1 MHCYIRSINLRLDF
15 ALIEDAIVRESLPKL
30 NLNVLVRK
38 VRNRGL
44 RIRSQPKNVGEIELH
59 LGAAASSSRNLITT
73 EYGLVQHGRRPIAGV
88 SALRRHVAMNH
99 ADAAHTLV
107 GLSRTFT
114 RRSTGLRFRVRR
126 GRLPVL
132 RRLLSLRL
140 SDLHRR
146 TGLLRGTGTFLS
158 GLTPHANRE
167 GTCYCKS

>member
-114 RRSTGLRFRVRR
+114 RRPTGLRFRARR
-126 GRLPVL
+126 GRVPVL
-132 RRLLSLRL
+132 RRLLAPRVAVRPR
-140 SDLHRR
+140 H
-146 TGLLRGTGTFLS
+146 TGLLRGAAVLLTDLS
-158 GLTPHANRE
+158 
-167 GTCYCKS
+167 